1 MTRAAVAAAIVLAML
16 IIAGAASA
24 QTLDQRVAS
33 LLRVEWERVP
43 DRPGIEGYVY
53 NDSSYRIG
61 LVRLTILG
69 RDAPTETPTSTLA
82 WVYGNV
88 PARGRWYF
96 RARVPSSRE
105 VLSVSIESFHLIA
118 QDPPPSQSP

>member
-1 MTRAAVAAAIVLAML
+1 MLFAVGV
-16 IIAGAASA
+16 ASA
-24 QTLDQRVAS
+24 QTPDAAVAS
-33 LLRVEWERVP
+33 ALRVEWERVA

-61 LVRLTILG
+61 LVRLSILS
-69 RDAPTETPTSTLA
+69 RDDPAQAPTSTLA

-96 RARVPSSRE
+96 RVRMPATRE
-105 VLSVSIESFHLIA
+105 VVKVEIESFHLIA
-118 QDPPPSQSP
+118 RDPPAESP